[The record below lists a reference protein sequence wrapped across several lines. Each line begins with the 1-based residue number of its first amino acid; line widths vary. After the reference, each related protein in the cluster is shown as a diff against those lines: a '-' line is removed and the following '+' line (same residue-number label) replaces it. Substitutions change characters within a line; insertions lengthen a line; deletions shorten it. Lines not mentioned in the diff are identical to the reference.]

1 MNDTKTAWFCAKQ
14 YGYGA
19 GLPIAWQGW
28 ALIAAYV
35 LTLVGVGRLAKMDD
49 DIARIAAFALFLIIT
64 SIVMIIAARR
74 TQGGW
79 KWRWGGDT

>member
-1 MNDTKTAWFCAKQ
+1 MNDGRTPWFRARR

-19 GLPIAWQGW
+19 GLPVTRQGW
-28 ALIAAYV
+28 ALVTAYIIA
-35 LTLVGVGRLAKMDD
+35 LVGIGRLAKMDQE
-49 DIARIAAFALFLIIT
+49 IAYIAAFALFVIIT

-79 KWRWGGDT
+79 KWRWGGDS